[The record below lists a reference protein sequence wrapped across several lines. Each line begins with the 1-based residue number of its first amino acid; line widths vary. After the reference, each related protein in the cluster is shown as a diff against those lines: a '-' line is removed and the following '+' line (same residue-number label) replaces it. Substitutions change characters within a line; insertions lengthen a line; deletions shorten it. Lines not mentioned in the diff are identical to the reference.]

1 MKYLEIIEK
10 LHPDI
15 IHHFLSTGECQGIPV
30 EVQRFLKQMQWAAEI
45 YEYERNIT
53 RAAGMLRSRIKAQQ
67 GLDVDVRT
75 CKSRIYSAI
84 NYFSIDNN
92 VSVKVW
98 ENDFADK
105 YEDLALLA
113 IDAGEYKTAKACK
126 DAALECRRRAC
137 EAAEKDSAWAPVFI
151 ISPEITPE
159 ELGFSKRSLKEIA
172 RKSNEGFYINLIES
186 LPIEN
191 DEKKRLLSDANIQ
204 EAEFTEELNDE

>member
-53 RAAGMLRSRIKAQQ
+53 RAAGMLRNRIKAQQ

-113 IDAGEYKTAKACK
+113 IDAGEYKRPPRPAKMPLWNAVVGRARLRK
-126 DAALECRRRAC
+126 KTVRGLRYSSFLPKSRPKSWVSRNGVSRRSPGSRTR
-137 EAAEKDSAWAPVFI
+137 VFI
-151 ISPEITPE
+151 SI
-159 ELGFSKRSLKEIA
+159 
-172 RKSNEGFYINLIES
+172 
-186 LPIEN
+186 
-191 DEKKRLLSDANIQ
+191 
-204 EAEFTEELNDE
+204 

>member
-53 RAAGMLRSRIKAQQ
+53 RVAGCCATASKAQQ

-92 VSVKVW
+92 VP
-98 ENDFADK
+98 
-105 YEDLALLA
+105 
-113 IDAGEYKTAKACK
+113 CK
-126 DAALECRRRAC
+126 G
-137 EAAEKDSAWAPVFI
+137 
-151 ISPEITPE
+151 
-159 ELGFSKRSLKEIA
+159 LGK
-172 RKSNEGFYINLIES
+172 
-186 LPIEN
+186 
-191 DEKKRLLSDANIQ
+191 
-204 EAEFTEELNDE
+204 

>member
-53 RAAGMLRSRIKAQQ
+53 RAAGMLRNRIKAQQ

-84 NYFSIDNN
+84 QLF
-92 VSVKVW
+92 
-98 ENDFADK
+98 
-105 YEDLALLA
+105 LH
-113 IDAGEYKTAKACK
+113 
-126 DAALECRRRAC
+126 R
-137 EAAEKDSAWAPVFI
+137 
-151 ISPEITPE
+151 
-159 ELGFSKRSLKEIA
+159 
-172 RKSNEGFYINLIES
+172 
-186 LPIEN
+186 
-191 DEKKRLLSDANIQ
+191 
-204 EAEFTEELNDE
+204 

>member
-1 MKYLEIIEK
+1 
-10 LHPDI
+10 
-15 IHHFLSTGECQGIPV
+15 
-30 EVQRFLKQMQWAAEI
+30 
-45 YEYERNIT
+45 
-53 RAAGMLRSRIKAQQ
+53 
-67 GLDVDVRT
+67 
-75 CKSRIYSAI
+75 
-84 NYFSIDNN
+84 
-92 VSVKVW
+92 
-98 ENDFADK
+98 
-105 YEDLALLA
+105 
-113 IDAGEYKTAKACK
+113 
-126 DAALECRRRAC
+126 LECRRRAC

>member
-1 MKYLEIIEK
+1 M
-10 LHPDI
+10 
-15 IHHFLSTGECQGIPV
+15 CAPV
-30 EVQRFLKQMQWAAEI
+30 
-45 YEYERNIT
+45 
-53 RAAGMLRSRIKAQQ
+53 RAVFIRRS
-67 GLDVDVRT
+67 
-75 CKSRIYSAI
+75 